1 MPKLRKSALIAWLIC
16 VVTIFAA
23 FAHAASIVFQNTGQE
38 DLYAN
43 IIFALVP
50 ILFAIPAALIIS
62 RHPGNTIGW
71 LLMINPLV
79 EIPSSLFSIY
89 LSGFQTAPPSPTFLN
104 LFMVGLVSLSWM
116 ALIFPVLLIP
126 LFFPTGRLISP
137 RWRWPV
143 YLTIGMTLFLGIWGV
158 FTRRIYLDFLPW
170 EMTNPIGFLSDE
182 TTSAILAPWSMLLA
196 GVTLASLA
204 SVVVRYRRGSLVERQ
219 QMKWLLYACF
229 LFGLIYIPG
238 IFSNTNTNQWSVNQ
252 LIGYLL
258 PFAIV
263 AIPASIT
270 IAILRYRLFDIDVI
284 IRLTLVYGLLT
295 GLLGLVY
302 FDGVVLLQQI
312 FRTLSGQTGQVAIV
326 ITTLLMAALFNP
338 LRRRIQS
345 VIDRRFFRQKYNAD
359 QALARF
365 AVAARDSTV
374 PADLTTMLLDITRET
389 LEPTQVSLFLVK
401 KP

>member
-1 MPKLRKSALIAWLIC
+1 MPRMRKSAAIAWLIC
-16 VVTIFAA
+16 ALTIVTALADAA
-23 FAHAASIVFQNTGQE
+23 FILVQNTGQE
-38 DLYAN
+38 NQYAN

-89 LSGFQTAPPSPTFLN
+89 LSGFQTAPPSPTFLH
-104 LFMVGLVSLSWM
+104 LFMVWFVSLSWM

-126 LFFPTGRLISP
+126 LYFPTGRLISP

-143 YLTIGMTLFLGIWGV
+143 FLTIGMTLFLSIGGAL
-158 FTRRIYLDFLPW
+158 TRQIYLDFMPW
-170 EMTNPIGFLSDE
+170 EMTNPIGIISNE
-182 TTSAILAPWSMLLA
+182 TINIILAPWSMLLA
-196 GVTLASLA
+196 VVTIASLA
-204 SVVVRYRRGSLVERQ
+204 SVVVRYRRGSAVERQ

-229 LFGLIYIPG
+229 LFGLVYIPG
-238 IFSNTNTNQWSVNQ
+238 VITNTNSSQWSVN
-252 LIGYLL
+252 LVIGYLL

-270 IAILRYRLFDIDVI
+270 IAILRFRLYDIDVI

-302 FDGVVLLQQI
+302 FGGVVALQQI
-312 FRTLSGQTGQVAIV
+312 FRALTGQTGQVAIV
-326 ITTLLMAALFNP
+326 VTTLLIAALFNP
-338 LRRRIQS
+338 IRRTIQAF
-345 VIDRRFFRQKYNAD
+345 IDRRFFRQKYNAD
-359 QALARF
+359 QALAQF
-365 AVAARDSTV
+365 AVTARDSTDSG
-374 PADLTTMLLDITRET
+374 ALTTMLMEITRET
-389 LEPTQVSLFLVK
+389 LEPTQVSVYLIK

>member
-1 MPKLRKSALIAWLIC
+1 MLRMRKSAFFAWLIC
-16 VVTIFAA
+16 ALTIVTALADVA
-23 FAHAASIVFQNTGQE
+23 FILIQNTGQE
-38 DLYAN
+38 DQYAN

-50 ILFAIPAALIIS
+50 ILFAIPAALIIT
-62 RHPGNTIGW
+62 RQPGNTIGW

-89 LSGFQTAPPSPTFLN
+89 LSGFQTAPPPPTFPN
-104 LFMVGLVSLSWM
+104 LFMIWFVSLSWM

-126 LFFPTGRLISP
+126 LFFPNGRLISP
-137 RWRWPV
+137 RWRWTV
-143 YLTIGMTLFLGIWGV
+143 FLTIGMTLFLSVWGA
-158 FTRRIYLDFLPW
+158 FTRQIYLDFMPW
-170 EMTNPIGFLSDE
+170 EMTNPIGFITEE
-182 TTSAILAPWSMLLA
+182 TTNTILAPWSILLA
-196 GVTLASLA
+196 VVTIASLA
-204 SVVVRYRRGSLVERQ
+204 SMVVRYRRGSLVERQ

-229 LFGLIYIPG
+229 LFGLVYIPG
-238 IFSNTNTNQWSVNQ
+238 VITNTNSSKWSVQ
-252 LIGYLL
+252 LLIGYLL
-258 PFAIV
+258 PLAIM

-302 FDGVVLLQQI
+302 FGGVVVLQQV

-345 VIDRRFFRQKYNAD
+345 IIDRRFFRQKYNAD

-374 PADLTTMLLDITRET
+374 PAALTTMLLDITRET